1 MAKSNIEF
9 RESELL
15 LVSKIKEASDNPRKT
30 ITDESIMDLQT
41 SIDKVGILQP
51 ILVKEI
57 KGKKFNY
64 EVVAGSR
71 RFRACKNLK
80 WDHIPGIVVS
90 ADEVEYQQIALIENC
105 QRTDMS
111 PVEECHAY
119 QELQKNGMTVEEIS
133 DRIGK
138 SVKYVFD
145 RLALGRLCD
154 QGLVLLHDGVINITQ
169 AKVLCMV
176 KKEEQDQIITKYSF
190 RDGDAI
196 IGIQP
201 SSKLKEFI
209 TNNIQQTL
217 ASAIFDT
224 KDKTLTGAGSCLD
237 CPKRTG
243 SNLLLFEGFES
254 DDICLDK
261 LCFRN
266 KKIAHLDQVKSDLE
280 KKGFEVVKATNYGW
294 TEEDQEMEYKYYGH
308 YRSINPE
315 TTDKDLPI
323 ERYMII
329 YNGADVGK
337 VIPILT
343 ELQSEVKNSEQFESN
358 EEVKSNNKAYHKA
371 IETTVMRCAEKAAQF
386 EKNLL
391 NTSMKKILAT
401 ILWQEAELDVKKNIV
416 KIMEWQLE
424 LANQIIDYRDFDLS
438 NDNDFL
444 LENVHKMDETKLDQ
458 TISWL
463 LFGSIQNGVMDNRLI
478 FELAESL
485 KINFEKDILPEINKE
500 FGTKISIENF
510 VKTES

>member
-1 MAKSNIEF
+1 MSNIEF

-15 LVSKIKEASDNPRKT
+15 LVSKIKESSDNPRKT
-30 ITDESIMDLQT
+30 ITDDSISELQESIK
-41 SIDKVGILQP
+41 KVGLLQP
-51 ILVKEI
+51 VLVKEI

-90 ADEVEYQQIALIENC
+90 GDEVEYQQIALIENC
-105 QRTDMS
+105 QRMDMS
-111 PVEECHAY
+111 PVEECHSY
-119 QELQKNGMTVEEIS
+119 QELQKGGMTGEEIA

-138 SVKYVFD
+138 SIKYVFD

-169 AKVLCMV
+169 AKVLCMI
-176 KKEEQDQIITKYSF
+176 KKDEQDQIISKYAF
-190 RDGDAI
+190 REGTDI
-196 IGIQP
+196 IGLQP

-224 KDKTLTGAGSCLD
+224 KDKKLTAAGSCMD

-243 SNLLLFEGFES
+243 SNKLLFEDFES

-261 LCFRN
+261 ICYRN
-266 KKIAHLDQVKSDLE
+266 KKIAHLDLVKNDLE
-280 KKGFEVVKATNYGW
+280 QKGFEVIKATNYGW
-294 TEEDQEMEYKYYGH
+294 TDEDQEMEYKYYGH
-308 YRSINPE
+308 FRSVNPE
-315 TTDKDLPI
+315 EVTEESPV

-343 ELQSEVKNSEQFESN
+343 DLQSEIRKSEQFENS
-358 EEVKSNNKAYHKA
+358 EEVKSTNKAYHKA
-371 IETTVMRCAEKAAQF
+371 IETTIMRCAEKVAQF
-386 EKNLL
+386 DKNLL
-391 NTSMKKILAT
+391 NLSMKKILT
-401 ILWQEAELDVKKNIV
+401 SILWKESDIDVKKNIV
-416 KIMEWQLE
+416 KLMGWEVE
-424 LANQIIDYRDFDLS
+424 LANQCIDYRDFDIN
-438 NDNDFL
+438 NDEQFL
-444 LENVHKMDETKLDQ
+444 LENMPKMDENKMDQ

-463 LFGSIQNGVMDNRLI
+463 LFGSIQNGIMDNRLI

-485 KINFEKDILPEINKE
+485 KINFEKDILPEVNKE

-510 VKTES
+510 IKIESND